1 MVNLNK
7 NRSLT
12 LLQELIKNNL
22 RNNLDYMPESFNNE
36 QQKALELFQKR
47 IYLEETIEECISFNK
62 KFVWAETNPNL
73 KLATTAEELV
83 EVFQLRSEVYGGLN
97 YQDEFPDTIDG
108 LNFDDYDQN
117 SAIFLYKNNGK
128 ITGTTRLIYDS
139 PNMLPIEDKF
149 SFDEMRKK
157 YNTIGELSR
166 LIVKNESKGLSLEFK
181 YLMAAI
187 HNFFIHNDIDMTFLV
202 IVKEHY
208 KLYTK
213 FGGSSIIKEFDDYGK
228 LGHGTMVL
236 SWNPDEVSKF
246 FKKAF
251 LKA

>member
-1 MVNLNK
+1 
-7 NRSLT
+7 
-12 LLQELIKNNL
+12 
-22 RNNLDYMPESFNNE
+22 
-36 QQKALELFQKR
+36 
-47 IYLEETIEECISFNK
+47 
-62 KFVWAETNPNL
+62 
-73 KLATTAEELV
+73 
-83 EVFQLRSEVYGGLN
+83 
-97 YQDEFPDTIDG
+97 
-108 LNFDDYDQN
+108 
-117 SAIFLYKNNGK
+117 
-128 ITGTTRLIYDS
+128 
-139 PNMLPIEDKF
+139 
-149 SFDEMRKK
+149 MRKK

-251 LKA
+251 LGK